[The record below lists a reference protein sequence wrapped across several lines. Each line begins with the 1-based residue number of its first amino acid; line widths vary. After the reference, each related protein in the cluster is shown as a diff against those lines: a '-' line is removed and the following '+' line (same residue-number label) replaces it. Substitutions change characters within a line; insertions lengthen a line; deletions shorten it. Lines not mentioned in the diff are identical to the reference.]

1 MSAAQAALI
10 DGKAIAARLRA
21 SLKLAVGRLPTPPG
35 LATLLVGDNPASAL
49 YVNNKLKA
57 CAEVGIHGRLLKL
70 PADVSEARLFDEI
83 EKLNNDAAIDGI
95 LLQLPLPRPLDEQ
108 QFLSSI
114 DPAKDVDG
122 LGPVNYGLL
131 AAGLPAHIPCTPLGC
146 LKLIHSVKASL
157 AGMHAVVIG
166 RSRLVGRPMAEL
178 LLQQNCTVT
187 VVHSQTIDPAAL
199 VQKADIVVVAAGR
212 PALVKANWIKPGA
225 IVIDVGINR
234 VDGRLVGDVD
244 FAEVQKVAGAITPV
258 PGGVGPMT
266 VAMLLNNTVRSAYA
280 KAGLRLPEEM
290 AA

>member
-1 MSAAQAALI
+1 MNTMQATLI
-10 DGKAIAARLRA
+10 DGEAIAARIRA
-21 SLKLAVGRLPTPPG
+21 NLKSAISKLPAPPG
-35 LATLLVGDNPASAL
+35 LATLLVGDNPASAV
-49 YVNNKLKA
+49 YVSNKLKA
-57 CAEVGIHGRLLKL
+57 CIEVGINGRLIKL

-83 EKLNNDAAIDGI
+83 EALNNDAAIDGI

-108 QFLSSI
+108 QFLSGI

-131 AAGLPAHIPCTPLGC
+131 AAGLPAHVPCTPLGC
-146 LKLIHSVKASL
+146 LKLIHSVNTDI
-157 AGMHAVVIG
+157 AGLQAVVIG

-178 LLQQNCTVT
+178 LLQQDCTVT
-187 VVHSQTIDPAAL
+187 VVHSKTAAPAAL
-199 VQKADIVVVAAGR
+199 VRKADIVVVAAGR
-212 PALVKANWIKPGA
+212 PALVKADWVKPGA